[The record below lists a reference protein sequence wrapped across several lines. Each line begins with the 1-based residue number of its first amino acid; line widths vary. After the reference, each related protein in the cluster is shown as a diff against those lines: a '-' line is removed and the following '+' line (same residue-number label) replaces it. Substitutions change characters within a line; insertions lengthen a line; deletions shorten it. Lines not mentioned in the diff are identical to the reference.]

1 MRSRR
6 FVLSSLELVATTGTA
21 FGTPAMNEAQS
32 SPAAAG
38 LSASV
43 AKVDRGLIDD
53 LVAANRTLARFGVLD
68 AFGHVSVRDP
78 KDPKRYLISRSI
90 APESVVASD
99 ILALDLDS
107 QAVHPEDQDKL
118 LYRERFIHGEI
129 YKVRPDVNAVV
140 HSHSPT
146 VVPFTVTRAKLRPLL
161 HNAGFL
167 GLGAPLFEI
176 RKSAGHGTDLMILTP
191 DLGKDLARKLG
202 KEAAVV
208 LMRGH
213 GDSVVG
219 PSLPNAVFRAYYTEI
234 NARQQLAAITIGGA
248 INFLTKAEAKT
259 SNDAMLRASA
269 RPWALWRKKALQ
281 EL

>member
-1 MRSRR
+1 MGPNTNSPRSALRR
-6 FVLSSLELVATTGTA
+6 RKASEVGLERDLV
-21 FGTPAMNEAQS
+21 
-32 SPAAAG
+32 
-38 LSASV
+38 
-43 AKVDRGLIDD
+43 DD
-53 LVAANRTLARFGVLD
+53 LVAAYRTLAGLKVLD

-78 KDPKRYLISRSI
+78 RNPNRYLMSRSV
-90 APESVVASD
+90 APESVTAAD
-99 ILALDLDS
+99 ILVLDLDS
-107 QAVHPEDQDKL
+107 RIIDPVDEGKL

-167 GLGAPLFEI
+167 GFGAPLFEI
-176 RKSAGHGTDLMILTP
+176 RNCAGDGTDLLVETP
-191 DLGKDLARKLG
+191 DLGKALARSLG

-219 PSLPNAVFRAYYTEI
+219 PTLRDAVFRAYYTEV
-234 NARQQLAAITIGGA
+234 NARLQLQAIIIGGP
-248 INFLTKAEAKT
+248 INFLTKQEAIASSK
-259 SNDAMLRASA
+259 AMLRAAA
-269 RPWALWRKKALQ
+269 RPWALWRAKALSSP
-281 EL
+281 

>member
-1 MRSRR
+1 MVSRR
-6 FVLSSLELVATTGTA
+6 RTSERPLDRSLL
-21 FGTPAMNEAQS
+21 
-32 SPAAAG
+32 
-38 LSASV
+38 
-43 AKVDRGLIDD
+43 DD
-53 LVAANRTLARFGVLD
+53 LVAANRALARLNVLD

-78 KDPKRYLISRSI
+78 RNPHRYLMSRSI
-90 APESVVASD
+90 APELVSAADIVV
-99 ILALDLDS
+99 LDLDS
-107 QAVHPEDQDKL
+107 QTVEPKDEGKL

-129 YKVRPDVNAVV
+129 YKARPDVNAVV

-167 GLGAPLFEI
+167 GLGVPLFEI
-176 RKSAGHGTDLMILTP
+176 RKSVGDGTDLMILTP
-191 DLGKDLARKLG
+191 NLGKDLAKQLG
-202 KEAAVV
+202 KDAAVI

-234 NARQQLAAITIGGA
+234 NARQQLAAITIGGP
-248 INFLTKAEAKT
+248 INFMSKAEALT

-269 RPWALWRKKALQ
+269 RPWALWRKTALA
-281 EL
+281 ER

>member
-1 MRSRR
+1 MS
-6 FVLSSLELVATTGTA
+6 EMTK
-21 FGTPAMNEAQS
+21 S
-32 SPAAAG
+32 SP
-38 LSASV
+38 SV
-43 AKVDRGLIDD
+43 AAVDRELILD
-53 LVAANRTLARFGVLD
+53 LVAANRTLAHFNVLD

-78 KDPKRYLISRSI
+78 KNPKRYLISRSI

-107 QAVHPEDQDKL
+107 QPVHPDDQDKL

-146 VVPFTVTRAKLRPLL
+146 VVPFTVTKAKLRPIL

-176 RKSAGHGTDLMILTP
+176 RKCAGHGTDLMILTP
-191 DLGKDLARKLG
+191 ELGRDLAKKLG

-213 GDSVVG
+213 GDSVVA

-248 INFLTKAEAKT
+248 INFMTKAEAIT
-259 SNDAMLRASA
+259 SSDAMLRASA
-269 RPWALWRKKALQ
+269 RPWALWRKRALQ
-281 EL
+281 NL

>member
-1 MRSRR
+1 MNAKASPHPAASRR
-6 FVLSSLELVATTGTA
+6 RAADSRLDKALV
-21 FGTPAMNEAQS
+21 
-32 SPAAAG
+32 
-38 LSASV
+38 
-43 AKVDRGLIDD
+43 DD
-53 LVAANRTLARFGVLD
+53 LVAANRALARLNVLD

-78 KDPKRYLISRSI
+78 RNPHRYLISRSI
-90 APESVVASD
+90 APESVCAAD
-99 ILALDLDS
+99 ILVLDLDS
-107 QAVHPEDQDKL
+107 QAVDPKDEGTL

-176 RKSAGHGTDLMILTP
+176 RKSVGDGTDLMILTP
-191 DLGKDLARKLG
+191 DLGKDLAKKLG
-202 KEAAVV
+202 KDAAVV

-234 NARQQLAAITIGGA
+234 NARQQLQAISIGGP
-248 INFLTKAEAKT
+248 INFMTKAEALT
-259 SNDAMLRASA
+259 SSDAMLRASA
-269 RPWALWRKKALQ
+269 RPWALWRAKALS